1 MQVSE
6 EMSLRRTKIKTRK
19 PVKQA
24 KQSKVGEESEKIC
37 MGAGVK
43 TLSEALNFI
52 SNR

>member
-24 KQSKVGEESEKIC
+24 KQSKVVEESEKIC

-43 TLSEALNFI
+43 SFI
-52 SNR
+52 